1 MKSKKEIINELKNV
15 KLVIGNGFDLYCG
28 LKTSYSDYFNS
39 SMYRKEMIETWYN
52 RFSEQFLEDVRP
64 HTYILLDKTIEKECW
79 KETKIFDDT
88 NIWDF
93 FFYFVSQNNASTK
106 TWSWCDIETKI
117 LEWLSN
123 SGGKGSLSSMTSTE
137 KIYRIITNKKA
148 FYDKE
153 FNLHACCL
161 ATIIYKKHNEKEFLD
176 KNEFYNFLLQEL
188 KKFECNF
195 GEYINNLQFNDPYG
209 IFGLG
214 LNAVYFG
221 KALCTI
227 NELCNVS
234 NLTSIDTFNY
244 GIPCINELKDI
255 VHNINGNVKNPI
267 FGVDSNA
274 FMAPDPR
281 YIFTKT
287 NRRME
292 LDMLND
298 NNSEIKPCDNVV
310 IFGSSLGV
318 ADYSY
323 FFSIFDKI
331 NITDIEKPAKAIFA
345 FSIYDKAKENEIK
358 MNLTKAIFE
367 LFQEYSRYK
376 GNEFHQN
383 RLLDV
388 LTTQGKIILYQ
399 IDDQK
404 N

>member
-1 MKSKKEIINELKNV
+1 MKSKREIINELKNV

-28 LKTSYSDYFNS
+28 LKTSYSDYFNNDS
-39 SMYRKEMIETWYN
+39 SKNKVLEDWYN
-52 RFSEQFLEDVRP
+52 QFLNNVQ
-64 HTYILLDKTIEKECW
+64 TYLQFSLDEASKSDCW
-79 KETKIFDDT
+79 NSSGAFEFA

-93 FFYFVSQNNASTK
+93 FFHVVSRNNESID
-106 TWSWCDIETKI
+106 TWRWCDIESKI
-117 LEWLSN
+117 LEWLYNSSDKNHSN
-123 SGGKGSLSSMTSTE
+123 SKANFKG
-137 KIYRIITNKKA
+137 IYEIIKHKRANSNHDLRMC
-148 FYDKE
+148 Y
-153 FNLHACCL
+153 L
-161 ATIIYKKHNEKEFLD
+161 ATIIYKKHDEKKFLD
-176 KNEFYNFLLQEL
+176 ETEFYDFLLQEL
-188 KKFECNF
+188 KKFECHF
-195 GEYINNLQFNDPYG
+195 GEYIDKLQFNSPYER
-209 IFGLG
+209 FGVIAK
-214 LNAVYFG
+214 NDAYFE

-244 GIPCINELKDI
+244 GIPCINELKNI

-274 FMAPDPR
+274 FMAPNSR

-331 NITDIEKPAKAIFA
+331 NITDIEKPAKVIFA
-345 FSIYDKAKENEIK
+345 FFIYDKAKENAIK

-376 GNEFHQN
+376 GNESHQN

-399 IDDQK
+399 IGDQK
-404 N
+404 NNS

>member
-1 MKSKKEIINELKNV
+1 MKSKREIINELKNV

-28 LKTSYSDYFNS
+28 LKTSYSDYFNNDS
-39 SMYRKEMIETWYN
+39 SKNEKLEELFN
-52 RFSEQFLEDVRP
+52 AFSKTTPMDLKFS
-64 HTYILLDKTIEKECW
+64 LDTASINECW
-79 KETKIFDDT
+79 KDTKVFDDT

-93 FFYFVSQNNASTK
+93 FFHIVSRNNEPID
-106 TWSWCDIETKI
+106 TWHWCDIESKM
-117 LEWLSN
+117 LEWFYHNGDKGLSGRIN
-123 SGGKGSLSSMTSTE
+123 NFKNIYEIIKTKLSREGANTSTC
-137 KIYRIITNKKA
+137 Y
-148 FYDKE
+148 
-153 FNLHACCL
+153 L
-161 ATIIYKKHNEKEFLD
+161 ATIIYKKHDEKKFLD
-176 KNEFYNFLLQEL
+176 ETEFYDFLLQEL
-188 KKFECNF
+188 KKFECHF
-195 GEYINNLQFNDPYG
+195 GEYIDKLQFNSPYER
-209 IFGLG
+209 FGVIAK
-214 LNAVYFG
+214 NDAYFE

-244 GIPCINELKDI
+244 GIPCINELKNI

-298 NNSEIKPCDNVV
+298 NNSEIKPCDNVI
-310 IFGSSLGV
+310 IFGSSLGI

-331 NITDIEKPAKAIFA
+331 NITDIENPTKVIFA

-358 MNLTKAIFE
+358 MNLAKAIFE

-399 IDDQK
+399 IGDQK
-404 N
+404 NNS